1 MEIEQAKIRLA
12 RLGEQSRKIE
22 EKSKKLEVYD
32 TFLNK
37 VIAENGDEFAE
48 PNDIVQRFN
57 TLKEA

>member
-1 MEIEQAKIRLA
+1 M
-12 RLGEQSRKIE
+12 
-22 EKSKKLEVYD
+22 
-32 TFLNK
+32 FLNK